1 MRSKIIGRLGES
13 TLSLWCSEKNITAT
27 FPSEDRHGWDLL
39 LEFPKEIHNISS
51 GDQHPPA
58 IECKIQVKSTDKL
71 TRTWPIKLSNLEMM
85 VKSPLP
91 SFILFL
97 HFGKSNSVKNAYL
110 VHIDKDISSK
120 TLERLRKLSVL
131 ERKHDF
137 HNHTMTISYGNKHEL
152 DTLDGSG
159 LKKKIESYIINYSN
173 YASKKEK
180 QNNEAG
186 YNSTNS
192 HGFTLE
198 LTEKEHKEELIN
210 LFLGETKE
218 AKNFKMSIFNNRFGI
233 KEVTENFE
241 FGTCRLSLPEPYKKE
256 ETSEISIIPKDKKS
270 NTEAIPCTVIFPPP
284 FIGVNSD
291 LFKFKI
297 ETKFF
302 NIIMAPNSGTFN
314 IKQTVN
320 AQEKYQIN
328 ELYDGLKALE
338 TMMYKQKNFSIKL
351 KTQNMDPIYFHSGE
365 VKSKKDIETKNI
377 TIETLD
383 NLIKLCN
390 DFRINHKVK
399 ITIKELD
406 HLTNPI
412 KEFSMI
418 NANSDAAIKAT
429 FEFDKTSNIPI
440 NKNLVGIGRT
450 GFVFGGYFIY
460 KIFSTSGVVSKI
472 KNSGTFLARGI
483 KIESTE
489 ILSCAESD
497 HVIKMNEH
505 INDII
510 KSYNKIG
517 DECLLLYPE

>member
-1 MRSKIIGRLGES
+1 
-13 TLSLWCSEKNITAT
+13 
-27 FPSEDRHGWDLL
+27 
-39 LEFPKEIHNISS
+39 
-51 GDQHPPA
+51 
-58 IECKIQVKSTDKL
+58 
-71 TRTWPIKLSNLEMM
+71 
-85 VKSPLP
+85 
-91 SFILFL
+91 
-97 HFGKSNSVKNAYL
+97 
-110 VHIDKDISSK
+110 
-120 TLERLRKLSVL
+120 
-131 ERKHDF
+131 
-137 HNHTMTISYGNKHEL
+137 
-152 DTLDGSG
+152 
-159 LKKKIESYIINYSN
+159 
-173 YASKKEK
+173 
-180 QNNEAG
+180 
-186 YNSTNS
+186 
-192 HGFTLE
+192 
-198 LTEKEHKEELIN
+198 
-210 LFLGETKE
+210 
-218 AKNFKMSIFNNRFGI
+218 
-233 KEVTENFE
+233 
-241 FGTCRLSLPEPYKKE
+241 
-256 ETSEISIIPKDKKS
+256 
-270 NTEAIPCTVIFPPP
+270 
-284 FIGVNSD
+284 
-291 LFKFKI
+291 
-297 ETKFF
+297 
-302 NIIMAPNSGTFN
+302 
-314 IKQTVN
+314 
-320 AQEKYQIN
+320 
-328 ELYDGLKALE
+328 
-338 TMMYKQKNFSIKL
+338 
-351 KTQNMDPIYFHSGE
+351 MDPINFHSGE

-510 KSYNKIG
+510 KNYNKIG

>member
-1 MRSKIIGRLGES
+1 MNARNIGKMGENAI
-13 TLSLWCSEKNITAT
+13 TYWCSQQNITAT

-39 LEFPKEIHNISS
+39 LEFPKETHNVLS

-58 IECKIQVKSTDKL
+58 IECKVQVKSTDNK
-71 TRTWPIKLSNLEMM
+71 TNTWAIKLSNLEMM

-91 SFILFL
+91 SFLLFL
-97 HFGKSNSVKNAYL
+97 HFEKSTSVKNAFL
-110 VHIDKDISSK
+110 VHIDELITAK
-120 TLERLRKLSVL
+120 TLERLRRLSIVDS
-131 ERKHDF
+131 KHDF
-137 HNHTMTISYGNKHEL
+137 HNHTITIKYGNEHEL
-152 DTLDGSG
+152 TTLDGSG
-159 LKKKIESYIINYSN
+159 LKKKIESYIVNYSN
-173 YASKKEK
+173 YATRKIK
-180 QNNEAG
+180 QNNEIG
-186 YNSTNS
+186 YDPINS

-210 LFLGETKE
+210 LFLGEINE
-218 AKNFKMSIFNNRFGI
+218 VKNFKMSIFNNRFGI
-233 KEVTENFE
+233 KEITENFE

-256 ETSEISIIPKDKKS
+256 EISEISIIPNDNKP
-270 NTEAIPCTVIFPPP
+270 NTQAIPCTIIFPPP
-284 FIGVNSD
+284 LVSVNSE

-314 IKQTVN
+314 IKQIVN
-320 AQEKYQIN
+320 ENEKHQIN

-338 TMMYKQKNFSIKL
+338 TMIFKQKNFSIKL
-351 KTQNMDPIYFHSGE
+351 KTKDVEPIFYHSGK
-365 VKSKKDIETKNI
+365 VKSKKGTETKNI

-399 ITIKELD
+399 ISINELD

-489 ILSCAESD
+489 ILSCAEND

-505 INDII
+505 IDDVI
-510 KSYNKIG
+510 KNYAKIG

>member
-1 MRSKIIGRLGES
+1 MRSKIIGRLGEN

-39 LEFPKEIHNISS
+39 LEFPKEIYNLTS

-71 TRTWPIKLSNLEMM
+71 TKTWPIKLSNLEMM

-110 VHIDKDISSK
+110 VHIDKDIASK
-120 TLERLRKLSVL
+120 TLERLRKLSIL
-131 ERKHDF
+131 ESKYDF
-137 HNHTMTISYGNKHEL
+137 HNHTMTIPYGNKHEL

-159 LKKKIESYIINYSN
+159 LKKKIESYIINYSD

-180 QNNEAG
+180 QNNEVG
-186 YNSTNS
+186 YNSTNN

-210 LFLGETKE
+210 LFLGEIKE

-233 KEVTENFE
+233 KEITENFE
-241 FGTCRLSLPEPYKKE
+241 FGTCKLSLPEPYKKE
-256 ETSEISIIPKDKKS
+256 ETSEISIIPNDNKS
-270 NTEAIPCTVIFPPP
+270 NIETIPCTIIFPPP
-284 FIGVNSD
+284 LVSVNSE

-320 AQEKYQIN
+320 EREKHQIN

-338 TMMYKQKNFSIKL
+338 TMIFKQKNFSIKL
-351 KTQNMDPIYFHSGE
+351 KTKNMTPFVFHSGE
-365 VKSKKDIETKNI
+365 VKSVKGAETKNI

-390 DFRINHKVK
+390 DFRVNHKVR
-399 ITIKELD
+399 ISINELG
-406 HLTNPI
+406 HLTQLI

-418 NANSDAAIKAT
+418 NANSDTAIKAK
-429 FEFDKTSNIPI
+429 FELDKTSNIPI
-440 NKNLVGIGRT
+440 NKNLVGIGRV
-450 GFVFGGYFIY
+450 GFVFGDYFLY
-460 KIFSTSGVVSKI
+460 KIFSTFGVVSK
-472 KNSGTFLARGI
+472 KNKSGIFLARGI

-489 ILSCAESD
+489 ILSCTEND
-497 HVIKMNEH
+497 HVTKMNQH
-505 INDII
+505 IEDVI
-510 KSYNKIG
+510 KHYDEIG
-517 DECLLLYPE
+517 EECLLLYPE